1 MPLQNRVHPSGRLE
15 AVAARGTIM
24 GNRGGRIHDP
34 ATQTLKRGQPWA
46 SRHWLICVLSF
57 KGRRVPVWGK
67 GYSQLFFMDEVTA
80 LAAGHRPCFECRRA
94 DARAFQR
101 ALLDGHGE
109 EAGWT
114 SLPKVD
120 AMDRCLHEARLAPP
134 ANVASPADLPIGT
147 MVAQGE
153 SLFVVSGHG
162 LLPWS
167 HQGYGAPL
175 ETIPPGRWTVMTP
188 APTIAA
194 LRAGF
199 RPLWHPSAQTFT
211 KASCP

>member
-1 MPLQNRVHPSGRLE
+1 MPLQNRVHPTGRLE

-24 GNRGGRIHDP
+24 GNRGGRIHTP
-34 ATQTLKRGQPWA
+34 ETQALKRGQPWA

-57 KGRRVPVWGK
+57 KGRQVPVWGP

-80 LAAGHRPCFECRRA
+80 LAAGHRPCFECRRE
-94 DARAFQR
+94 DALAYQR
-101 ALLDGHGE
+101 AIFEGYGE
-109 EAGWT
+109 KAGWAA
-114 SLPKVD
+114 LPKVD

-134 ANVASPADLPIGT
+134 TGIASPSSPPAGA

-153 SLFVVSGHG
+153 AIYAVADYG
-162 LLPWS
+162 LLPW
-167 HQGYGAPL
+167 HYEGYGAPL
-175 ETIPPGRWTVMTP
+175 DETPSGPWTVLTP

-199 RPLWHPSAQTFT
+199 RPRWHPSAGDL
-211 KASCP
+211 SS